1 LEAANVTLR
10 LEDDAME
17 QMLAL
22 TSKLPQDLKAKFKAF
37 FASVKPDEIDLECPL
52 VAPSDD
58 LPAGA
63 VSLSDFHEVVVPGTN
78 NNCAIYAF
86 IKSVEHV
93 MKSPYAKDP
102 KVVREELFSWLGTH
116 SDVPLVGK
124 MSWRGYAG
132 SLGKTVDE
140 QIAIERGQP
149 GLTNFAYAGLGHMFN
164 FGLDIYSV
172 CRANPNYV
180 VLTQRSLPSCAL
192 ATTMAIFRGESSFG
206 HYNALF
212 VKEPSEVTAAPRRVV
227 VTKVDLALSTPPR
240 NVQKQSGVA
249 QMPAQS
255 SPLSATCTPTRP
267 NSTSIIEVFGS
278 PVNLSTSAIA
288 LITSKMSPTSF
299 TFGPTQPISMVS
311 PQRLE
316 WRHPIVGDGGK
327 LKYTMALLA
336 VYQEHCGRR
345 SSSLGCTTEVTH
357 KNSYLAKLNLY
368 FGIPSAYARQL
379 HLLDTLAAR
388 YVHDAILCPI
398 RQKTLHD
405 IIDPLK
411 IRSNGDFDTFRR
423 LLFNLDGAYPVVED
437 NNILPVTY
445 TLIGKRNPASVSP
458 DPSLRGLNPAMDYA
472 TDSGKSFSMPHGQR
486 HNPDGTCIVLTAAN
500 TAAFTRI
507 DGFDNN
513 RPLLAV
519 LAFEG
524 VLSVS
529 NAGRMYF
536 RVQAHLLRYVL
547 LDVDG
552 TIPHIL
558 STPARD
564 PFNNNPIDDF
574 DD

>member
-1 LEAANVTLR
+1 
-10 LEDDAME
+10 
-17 QMLAL
+17 
-22 TSKLPQDLKAKFKAF
+22 
-37 FASVKPDEIDLECPL
+37 
-52 VAPSDD
+52 
-58 LPAGA
+58 
-63 VSLSDFHEVVVPGTN
+63 
-78 NNCAIYAF
+78 
-86 IKSVEHV
+86 
-93 MKSPYAKDP
+93 
-102 KVVREELFSWLGTH
+102 
-116 SDVPLVGK
+116 
-124 MSWRGYAG
+124 
-132 SLGKTVDE
+132 
-140 QIAIERGQP
+140 
-149 GLTNFAYAGLGHMFN
+149 
-164 FGLDIYSV
+164 
-172 CRANPNYV
+172 
-180 VLTQRSLPSCAL
+180 
-192 ATTMAIFRGESSFG
+192 
-206 HYNALF
+206 
-212 VKEPSEVTAAPRRVV
+212 
-227 VTKVDLALSTPPR
+227 
-240 NVQKQSGVA
+240 
-249 QMPAQS
+249 
-255 SPLSATCTPTRP
+255 
-267 NSTSIIEVFGS
+267 
-278 PVNLSTSAIA
+278 
-288 LITSKMSPTSF
+288 
-299 TFGPTQPISMVS
+299 
-311 PQRLE
+311 
-316 WRHPIVGDGGK
+316 
-327 LKYTMALLA
+327 MALLA

-368 FGIPSAYARQL
+368 LGIPSAYARQL